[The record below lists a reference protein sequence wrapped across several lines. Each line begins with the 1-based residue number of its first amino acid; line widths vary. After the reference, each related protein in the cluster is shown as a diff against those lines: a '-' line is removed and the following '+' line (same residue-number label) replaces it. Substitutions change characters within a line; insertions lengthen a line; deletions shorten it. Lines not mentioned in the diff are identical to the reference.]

1 MNKKRKN
8 HLTEFRFLKAL
19 EKFIKLRYNNIKQ
32 FFETISIFRDWRM
45 PMDNNAVCFEENYI
59 FRNNRSITSNN
70 DIALTEFVANAW
82 DAGAHNVSITIPT
95 ELDEKIIVEDDGTG
109 MTDAEFS
116 ARWMTLNYDRQK
128 RQGKEVTFPDD
139 VDSSKRIA
147 YGRNGIGRHGMLCF
161 ADSYIVETWRDGT
174 CHIYD
179 IAVTHGNA
187 PFKVFKHTTEPREG
201 HGTKISAFVKRHL
214 PDASAMT
221 DILSARFLYDPNFV
235 VKINGRRID
244 LSQHKGIIFEKTFT
258 TAANATLHM
267 IVIDSEKTAAK
278 SQQHGIAFWVSGR
291 LVGQPSWT
299 YGKIAFLDGR
309 FKAAKRYTIII
320 KTDDLIDDVLPDWSG
335 FIDSDNM
342 SSHYR
347 SLKAEVDA
355 FIKSAMKER
364 IGEVRLDVIRS
375 VRDDLETLNIT
386 GQRNISAFIEQ
397 VTEENPVLP
406 QDYLQSAITAMIS
419 IERAKKGEML
429 LSQLSQMSADQIDK
443 LADIL
448 SSWDVDDIAT
458 VIGEIDKRI
467 VVIEAI
473 QRIYNDKA
481 TEELHTLHPLV
492 LNSRWLFGAQYD
504 SPMFVSNST
513 LTTVVKSLFKDEDY
527 DLDMIE
533 NPRRRPDI
541 ICLKQY
547 SLKAVCTDRI
557 DTTAGEIMKPD
568 QILIVEVKRGGFEIT
583 DEEVAQVEHYV
594 RQIRKSAVLHSA
606 ATIDAYVVG
615 AKLGDID
622 PEKKTT
628 SGAIHAITYGQ
639 LVDTASSKLFRLRER
654 LKEHYDTLGQ
664 ESIVEQALKE
674 TKQLKI
680 DV

>member
-1 MNKKRKN
+1 
-8 HLTEFRFLKAL
+8 
-19 EKFIKLRYNNIKQ
+19 
-32 FFETISIFRDWRM
+32 
-45 PMDNNAVCFEENYI
+45 MDNSAVYFEENYI
-59 FRNNRSITSNN
+59 FRNYRSITSNN

-95 ELDEKIIVEDDGTG
+95 ELDEKIIVEDDGIG
-109 MTDAEFS
+109 MTDEEFR
-116 ARWMTLNYDRQK
+116 ARWMTLNYDRQR
-128 RQGKEVTFPDD
+128 RQGKDVTFPEDNEL
-139 VDSSKRIA
+139 SKRIA
-147 YGRNGIGRHGMLCF
+147 YGRNGVGRHGMLCF
-161 ADSYIVETWRDGT
+161 ADNYMVETWRDGT

-179 IAVTHGNA
+179 IAVTHGDA
-187 PFKVFKHTTEPREG
+187 PFKIFKYITEPRTG

-244 LSQHKGIIFEKTFT
+244 LSQHKGVMFEKTFT
-258 TAANATLHM
+258 TVAKATLNM

-309 FKAAKRYTIII
+309 FRAAKRYTIII

-342 SSHYR
+342 NGHYR

-355 FIKSAMKER
+355 FIKSVMKEH

-375 VRDDLETLNIT
+375 TRDELETLNIS
-386 GQRNISAFIEQ
+386 GQRNVSAFIEKI
-397 VTEENPVLP
+397 TEENPVLP
-406 QDYLQSAITAMIS
+406 QDYLRSAITAMAS
-419 IERAKKGEML
+419 IEKAKKGELL

-448 SSWDVDDIAT
+448 SSWDVDDIAS

-473 QRIYNDKA
+473 QRLYNDKS
-481 TEELHTLHPLV
+481 TDELHTLHPLV

-513 LTTVVKSLFKDEDY
+513 LTTVVKNLFKDEDY
-527 DLDMIE
+527 DLNVIE
-533 NPRRRPDI
+533 NPKRRPDI

-557 DTTAGEIMKPD
+557 DPMAGEIVKPD

-583 DEEVAQVEHYV
+583 DEEVSQVEYYV
-594 RQIRKSAVLHSA
+594 RQIRKSAVLHSS

-615 AKLGDID
+615 AQLGDID
-622 PEKKTT
+622 VEKET
-628 SGAIHAITYGQ
+628 SSGRIHAITYGQ
-639 LVDTASSKLFRLRER
+639 LVDTASSKLFRLRQR
-654 LKEHYDTLGQ
+654 LEEHYNTLGQ

-674 TKQLKI
+674 AAQTKM
-680 DV
+680 DFDS

>member
-1 MNKKRKN
+1 MNN
-8 HLTEFRFLKAL
+8 
-19 EKFIKLRYNNIKQ
+19 
-32 FFETISIFRDWRM
+32 S
-45 PMDNNAVCFEENYI
+45 AVYFEENYI
-59 FRNNRSITSNN
+59 FRNYRSITSNN

-95 ELDEKIIVEDDGTG
+95 ELDEKIIIEDDGTG
-109 MTDAEFS
+109 MTDEEFR
-116 ARWMTLNYDRQK
+116 ARWMTLNYDRQR
-128 RQGKEVTFPDD
+128 RQGKDVTFPDD
-139 VDSSKRIA
+139 IELSKRIA
-147 YGRNGIGRHGMLCF
+147 YGRNGVGRHGMLCF
-161 ADSYIVETWRDGT
+161 ADNYMVETWRDGT

-179 IAVTHGNA
+179 IAVTHGDA
-187 PFKVFKHTTEPREG
+187 PFKIFKHVTEPRSG

-221 DILSARFLYDPNFV
+221 DILSARFLYDPNFA

-244 LSQHKGIIFEKTFT
+244 LSQHKGVIFEKTFT
-258 TAANATLHM
+258 TVANATLNM

-309 FKAAKRYTIII
+309 FKAAKRYTIIV

-335 FIDSDNM
+335 FVDSDNM
-342 SSHYR
+342 NGHYR

-355 FIKSAMKER
+355 FIKLVMKEH

-375 VRDDLETLNIT
+375 TRDELETLNIS
-386 GQRNISAFIEQ
+386 GQRNVSAFIEKI
-397 VTEENPVLP
+397 TEENPVLP
-406 QDYLQSAITAMIS
+406 QDYLRSAITAMAS
-419 IERAKKGEML
+419 IEKAKKGEL
-429 LSQLSQMSADQIDK
+429 LLRQLSQMSADQIDK

-448 SSWDVDDIAT
+448 SSWDVDDIAS

-473 QRIYNDKA
+473 QRLYNDKA
-481 TEELHTLHPLV
+481 TDELHTLHPLV
-492 LNSRWLFGAQYD
+492 LNSKWLFGAQYD

-513 LTTVVKSLFKDEDY
+513 LTTVVKNLFKDEDY
-527 DLDMIE
+527 DLDVIE
-533 NPRRRPDI
+533 NPKRRPDI
-541 ICLKQY
+541 ICLKRY

-557 DTTAGEIMKPD
+557 DTIAGEIMKPD

-583 DEEVAQVEHYV
+583 DEEVSQVEYYV
-594 RQIRKSAVLHSA
+594 RQIRKSAVLHSS

-615 AKLGDID
+615 AQLGDID
-622 PEKKTT
+622 VEKET
-628 SGAIHAITYGQ
+628 SSGRIHAITYGQ
-639 LVDTASSKLFRLRER
+639 LVDTASSKLFRLRQR
-654 LKEHYDTLGQ
+654 LQEHYDTLGR

-674 TKQLKI
+674 EVQTKMKF
-680 DV
+680 DT